1 MDKIDMKKDYVRG
14 EIVLVSVDG
23 RLIPAEY
30 IQKRGENHEV
40 LISPRHIIPRSTI
53 EDPEYDN
60 R

>member
-1 MDKIDMKKDYVRG
+1 MKKDYVRG